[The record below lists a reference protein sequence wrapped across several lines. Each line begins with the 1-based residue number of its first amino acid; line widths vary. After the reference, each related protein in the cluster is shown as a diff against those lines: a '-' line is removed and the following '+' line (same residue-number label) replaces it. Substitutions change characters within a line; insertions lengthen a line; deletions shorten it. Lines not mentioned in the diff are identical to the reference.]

1 MGILLFAFLAA
12 CLPAAVAAH
21 NKTGTDSEVLII
33 FLFFGI
39 MLGAITTHFL
49 SRYAPNLPYTVVV
62 FLEGI
67 AIAALCDNVE
77 LGNFKDS
84 VNDWGDIDAELILF
98 LFLPVLIFGE
108 AMSLKWHHVK
118 GVFAQSLLLAGPG
131 VGIGA
136 VLMASFAKFA
146 LPYNWSWNLC
156 MVFGSILAATDP
168 VAVVAL
174 LKNAGASPKLTILII
189 GESLMNDGT
198 AMVLFNLFFNMMKGD
213 TYDFKGIVL
222 YFIQM
227 ALGAPLLGVAFGVV
241 TVWLMQRAD
250 RSMSHDDVTVQI
262 AITFCCA
269 YLVFFTAEYEC
280 EISGVLACVGAGLML
295 AWKAPPLILDPETM
309 HHVWG
314 MIEWIANTIIFM
326 LAGLIIGQES
336 LNKVNAIDWAYLL
349 LLYIVLSL
357 IRCVIILILYP
368 LLSTTGLQC
377 SRADAVFVSW
387 AGLRG
392 ALAMSL
398 ALLVK
403 KSDDINIAPVD
414 SDRIFFFVGGIA
426 AITILVNAVFAST
439 VLDKLGLLSTED
451 SPDKMMV
458 LKQVQKRL
466 RKKSIELVKK
476 LSQEMDIQEPSDVIA
491 HNSLLKN
498 YIKRT
503 ASTCGGIDVDD
514 VHWITD
520 KMRTVSGVR
529 VEGFA
534 DQMSKS
540 ESASAFYNAY
550 GFENSVKGGGLL
562 SYDGG
567 SGSGSNSGLPR
578 ALSRASEWILH
589 GKRDEDA
596 LFSDLQAYIRAVF
609 LEIVRVQYWRHI
621 EAGKL
626 PRESYA
632 TQSLLYSIEIALDRK
647 HEVGI
652 CNLTLGARL
661 GLYITFFS

>member
-1 MGILLFAFLAA
+1 M
-12 CLPAAVAAH
+12 P
-21 NKTGTDSEVLII
+21 SQ
-33 FLFFGI
+33 
-39 MLGAITTHFL
+39 
-49 SRYAPNLPYTVVV
+49 VVV

-67 AIAALCDNVE
+67 VIAAICDNVE

-84 VNDWGDIDAELILF
+84 VNDWADIDAELILF

-118 GVFAQSLLLAGPG
+118 GVFVQSLLLAGPG

-136 VLMASFAKFA
+136 ILMASFAKYA
-146 LPYNWSWNLC
+146 LPYNWGWNLC

-213 TYDFKGIVL
+213 RYDFGGIVMF
-222 YFIQM
+222 FIEM
-227 ALGAPLLGVAFGVV
+227 ALGAPLLGIAFGLV
-241 TVWLMQRAD
+241 TVWLMQKAD

-280 EISGVLACVGAGLML
+280 EISGVLACCGAGIML
-295 AWKAPPLILDPETM
+295 AWKAPPLILDPDTM

-314 MIEWIANTIIFM
+314 MIEWVANTIIFM

-336 LNKVNAIDWAYLL
+336 LNKVQPMDWAYLI
-349 LLYIVLSL
+349 LLYVVLSI
-357 IRCVIILILYP
+357 IRCIIMIILYP
-368 LLSTTGLQC
+368 LLSTSGLKC
-377 SRADAVFVSW
+377 TPKDAVFISW

-398 ALLVK
+398 ALIVK
-403 KSDDINIAPVD
+403 KSDEISIGDEDA
-414 SDRIFFFVGGIA
+414 DRVFFFVGGIA
-426 AITILVNAVFAST
+426 AITILMNAVFAST
-439 VLDKLGLLSTED
+439 ILDKLGLLTTEE

-466 RKKSIELVKK
+466 RKKSVDLVLK
-476 LSQEMDIQEPSDVIA
+476 LSKEMAIQDPSTVVR

-498 YIKRT
+498 FIKRT
-503 ASTCGGIDVDD
+503 TSTTEGYGLDD
-514 VHWITD
+514 MSWITD
-520 KMRTVSGVR
+520 AMRSVSGV
-529 VEGFA
+529 
-534 DQMSKS
+534 QTQ
-540 ESASAFYNAY
+540 
-550 GFENSVKGGGLL
+550 
-562 SYDGG
+562 SY
-567 SGSGSNSGLPR
+567 
-578 ALSRASEWILH
+578 W
-589 GKRDEDA
+589 
-596 LFSDLQAYIRAVF
+596 Q
-609 LEIVRVQYWRHI
+609 HI

-632 TQSLLYSIEIALDRK
+632 TQTLLYSIDIGLDLK
-647 HEVGI
+647 HEVMLRDYAYLEKEFDAADYQVELMGMLPACTPYVGHLI
-652 CNLTLGARL
+652 DVFSSRNEKREIYMLSSFIDAHEVAQRKIVTFLGHAPLAGAEEEDEIDSDLTPEEKTDRL
-661 GLYITFFS
+661 SKIDPEIIKSVISKQAALIVLSRQKEYIESLIHDGLLSEKDGEVFFDKFRRD